1 LTDDYAPTPVAA
13 QDKTTDSGPRA
24 VAKVPD
30 IEPIDPDLVFNPDV
44 QKKLHLSTN
53 QVNQLVEAREKG
65 AVATADQSKQVGEI
79 DQQLKRLQEEM
90 DRLQRDRQKAT
101 QMIQKSKNDHVKAA
115 IPRILSRDA
124 VQALQQMTLQ
134 SMRLSDVLL
143 DAKVR
148 ARLELN
154 DEQVKKIQEISEKRD
169 TMLASYEKQH
179 MKSASIAVFYDTT
192 ASQLNRDT
200 FGDVFNI
207 INNIGGDASEPALL
221 KVLTP
226 QQRAALE
233 RLSGTR
239 LDSK

>member
-1 LTDDYAPTPVAA
+1 VSTSRSTSAVGLLVAVLACGLALVFGVYQFAPTPVAA

-124 VQALQQMTLQ
+124 
-134 SMRLSDVLL
+134 R
-143 DAKVR
+143 
-148 ARLELN
+148 E
-154 DEQVKKIQEISEKRD
+154 
-169 TMLASYEKQH
+169 
-179 MKSASIAVFYDTT
+179 
-192 ASQLNRDT
+192 
-200 FGDVFNI
+200 
-207 INNIGGDASEPALL
+207 
-221 KVLTP
+221 
-226 QQRAALE
+226 
-233 RLSGTR
+233 
-239 LDSK
+239 